1 MVGALEGLV
10 TGLSLLQPSSGAY
23 LAVASPPSGHPPECC
38 ILDNHASLLTHA
50 QRQTGSFLPGLAEGK
65 SQKQAYVD
73 AGYAARGNSA
83 EAEAARLIR
92 NDKVAARVANL
103 KAEHAARS
111 AITVDTIISELNE
124 ARELA
129 LRVRNPTAMIN
140 ASMAKAKLLGLDR
153 PDQHKHRHHHHQ
165 QAAAVAYRHD

>member
-1 MVGALEGLV
+1 MVGALDGP
-10 TGLSLLQPSSGAY
+10 QPSSGAY
-23 LAVASPPSGHPPECC
+23 LAVASPTGGHPLECC

-65 SQKQAYVD
+65 LQEQAYVD

-103 KAEHAARS
+103 KAEHAAGN
-111 AITVDTIISELNE
+111 AITVNTIISELND

-129 LRVRNPTAMIN
+129 LRVRNPTAMVGGGMDCGVLAQGDRAELGCRGSN
-140 ASMAKAKLLGLDR
+140 RDCGLPLLGLTG
-153 PDQHKHRHHHHQ
+153 
-165 QAAAVAYRHD
+165 ALGTGSV